1 MSNGNSLIN
10 FGDLS
15 KPATVLV
22 EKISDAIGG
31 LALPWQI
38 KRIAKAEAEA
48 GEIKALS
55 DIKITEIQHRAMRRL
70 LFEETKKQEN
80 IESITRQA
88 LNDLRDDA
96 KPEGI
101 EEDWIFNFF
110 EKGKLISDK
119 EMQCL
124 WARILAGEA
133 NRPGS
138 FSKRTIE
145 IVSTLSK
152 EEAHLF
158 TSLCV
163 FAWQFG
169 NNELATLIYHIYGG
183 EKSIYNRNGISF
195 STLTHLDNI
204 GIINFGAGGFSRGG
218 FPKVITIAY
227 YGTLIRVCV

>member
-124 WARILAGEA
+124 W
-133 NRPGS
+133 
-138 FSKRTIE
+138 
-145 IVSTLSK
+145 
-152 EEAHLF
+152 
-158 TSLCV
+158 
-163 FAWQFG
+163 
-169 NNELATLIYHIYGG
+169 
-183 EKSIYNRNGISF
+183 
-195 STLTHLDNI
+195 
-204 GIINFGAGGFSRGG
+204 
-218 FPKVITIAY
+218 
-227 YGTLIRVCV
+227 